1 MKSIECVIDNADMWM
16 FKFEHLKKNLA
27 GYMYKDIVSSQTNV
41 EVLSANFDVEH
52 SYEIIG
58 LFKWYWGGRNSTPN
72 ADVMQIVA
80 KKWYEKYD
88 AELIRISHDML
99 SFECRKLSENEA
111 QILLQEI
118 KNLSAEIIDC
128 CAGEWLDHLMEK
140 QSFTLWWD

>member
-27 GYMYKDIVSSQTNV
+27 GYMYKDIVSNQTNV

-58 LFKWYWGGRNSTPN
+58 LFKWYWGGWNSTPN

>member
-16 FKFEHLKKNLA
+16 FKFEHLKKKLA
-27 GYMYKDIVSSQTNV
+27 GYMYKDIVLSKTNV

-58 LFKWYWGGRNSTPN
+58 LFEWYWGGWNSTPN